1 MTVFPAPAPVQAK
14 VPGRGGYVIGGVII
28 GVGLLLGVGIFVLG
42 LVSTISSLPA
52 FTTQFDAGSPAAVT
66 LTGGREWA
74 IYAASASSGHPATVC
89 QVASADG
96 RSIALKAPS
105 ATFTVQRDGQQWTDV
120 QHFTIDSDGTYA
132 VACETADG
140 GVSRYAIGPQ
150 PNFGGFFGGIVGSIL
165 ALIGL
170 PFLGLV
176 IGVVLIVVTAVR
188 RRRANALSR

>member
-1 MTVFPAPAPVQAK
+1 M
-14 VPGRGGYVIGGVII
+14 GGVII
-28 GVGLLLGVGIFVLG
+28 GIGLLLGVGIFVLG
-42 LVSTISSLPA
+42 LVSTISNLPA
-52 FTTQFDAGSPAAVT
+52 FTTQFDAGTPAAVT

-74 IYAASASSGHPATVC
+74 IYAASGSSGHTASVC

-96 RSIALKAPS
+96 RSVDLKTPG

-120 QHFTIDSDGTYA
+120 QHFTVESDGTYA
-132 VACETADG
+132 VACAPADG
-140 GVSRYAIGPQ
+140 GGSRYAIGPQ
-150 PNFGGFFGGIVGSIL
+150 PNFGGFFGGIVGSIA

-188 RRRANALSR
+188 RRRAKAFPR